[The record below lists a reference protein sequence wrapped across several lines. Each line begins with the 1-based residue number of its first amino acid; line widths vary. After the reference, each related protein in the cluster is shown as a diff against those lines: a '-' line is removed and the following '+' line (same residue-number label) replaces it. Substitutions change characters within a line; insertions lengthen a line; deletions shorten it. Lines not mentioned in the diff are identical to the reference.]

1 MHNHNRFRVYV
12 PLTKNNQQNYTLNDD
27 GTLDIIGIASTTSQD
42 LQKDIMLPSAINSMK
57 KQLLTSNKNLHGDH
71 EYGLFTGLL
80 GSINKVLESD
90 NDTLKIGARI
100 LSKYAPDIKEML
112 DIGVNL
118 GLSIGGAPTEY
129 DRNRDGGW
137 NVKNARLDEIS
148 LTSMPANMDTL
159 GTVTTAKGVVEGTCF
174 AGVCNKILKN
184 METKNMTD
192 NNTQSGAEPEEQYV
206 TKNDLKIAMDE
217 LWSEKEQGL
226 VEQLSKSM
234 ESTVKS
240 MVHDEITQIQQNNN
254 DEGTGNS
261 ENNEGGD
268 GVTKSFSAEEMEE
281 RINKSVDDRLHEFE
295 ERFFKNLNETRKPE
309 SRVDL
314 KNIPPHEETN
324 NVQKNT
330 FSTKE
335 TAEILMKKQMMR
347 NPLIDAISQN
357 L

>member
-90 NDTLKIGARI
+90 NDTLKIGATI

-129 DRNRDGGW
+129 DRNSDGGW

-206 TKNDLKIAMDE
+206 TNDDLKIAMDE

-226 VEQLSKSM
+226 VEQITESVKGEVKNIVHEELNKKESNPEGEPQGEDTGNTNEDMVKSLNPEQIQEMISKS
-234 ESTVKS
+234 
-240 MVHDEITQIQQNNN
+240 IT
-254 DEGTGNS
+254 DTF
-261 ENNEGGD
+261 GD
-268 GVTKSFSAEEMEE
+268 
-281 RINKSVDDRLHEFE
+281 FE
-295 ERFFKNLNETRKPE
+295 DKFFKNLNEGRVPE
-309 SRVDL
+309 PHVNL
-314 KNIPPHEETN
+314 EKNNEANNEPPI
-324 NVQKNT
+324 QKNV
-330 FSTKE
+330 FSTTE
-335 TAEILMKKQMMR
+335 TAEILMKKQR
-347 NPLIDAISQN
+347 NNNPLIDAVINN

>member
-1 MHNHNRFRVYV
+1 
-12 PLTKNNQQNYTLNDD
+12 
-27 GTLDIIGIASTTSQD
+27 
-42 LQKDIMLPSAINSMK
+42 MLPSAINSMK

-80 GSINKVLESD
+80 GSINKVLDSD
-90 NDTLKIGARI
+90 NDTLKIGATI

-137 NVKNARLDEIS
+137 NVKDARLYEIS

-192 NNTQSGAEPEEQYV
+192 NNTQSGAEPKEQYV

-226 VEQLSKSM
+226 VEQITESVKGEVKNIVHEELDKEGEDTGNTNEGVVKSLNPEQIQEMISKS
-234 ESTVKS
+234 
-240 MVHDEITQIQQNNN
+240 IT
-254 DEGTGNS
+254 DTF
-261 ENNEGGD
+261 GD
-268 GVTKSFSAEEMEE
+268 
-281 RINKSVDDRLHEFE
+281 FE
-295 ERFFKNLNETRKPE
+295 DKFFKNLNE
-309 SRVDL
+309 SRVPEPHINL
-314 KNIPPHEETN
+314 EKNNEAN
-324 NVQKNT
+324 NEQTIQKNV
-330 FSTKE
+330 FSTTE
-335 TAEILMKKQMMR
+335 TAEILMKKQR
-347 NPLIDAISQN
+347 NNNPLIDAVINN